1 MEEQIKKTEPKEE
14 VKEVKK
20 HKSGKTTF
28 LAVGIGVGVIILLSV
43 GTFLGVWGIPKVT
56 SLYNRLTGKE
66 TNTAT
71 DDTKVKVTSEENV
84 VIDVVSKSKDAVVSI
99 ALSKDT
105 IGTGFIVDKSGII
118 ITNQHV
124 VSVPNQKYQ
133 VITSDGKSHD
143 VTEAII
149 DDTFDIAILKISG
162 DNFSALTL
170 GDSDLLKVGQL
181 VIAIGNPLG
190 EYAGSVTTG
199 VISGLGRS
207 VTTQSGSFWSSTAKQ
222 YDNVIQTDAA
232 INPGNSG
239 GPLLSSSNNV
249 IGVNFATTSGAEN
262 ISFALPINLVKQRL
276 DEYRKYGKFIKPYMG
291 IEYNM
296 DPLYQYPYY
305 STTPG
310 GLIVR
315 VVAGGPADKAGIK
328 VGDLITKI
336 ADVTVNQPL
345 VTMIQKHKVGE
356 EIKVELIRNGKTLT
370 LTVKLEEA
378 K

>member
-1 MEEQIKKTEPKEE
+1 MDEQQITQPQ
-14 VKEVKK
+14 VIEVKK
-20 HKSGKTTF
+20 VKNKKVG
-28 LAVGIGVGVIILLSV
+28 LLVVGIGVGIVILLAV
-43 GTFLGVWGIPKVT
+43 GTFIGVWGIPKITAFYDRLMGKDTT
-56 SLYNRLTGKE
+56 SSV
-66 TNTAT
+66 
-71 DDTKVKVTSEENV
+71 DDTKVKVVSEENV
-84 VIDVVSKSKDAVVSI
+84 VVDVVAKSKDAVVSV

-124 VSVPNQKYQ
+124 VSVAGGKYQ

-143 VTEAII
+143 VTETII

-162 DNFSALTL
+162 DNFPALTL
-170 GDSDLLKVGQL
+170 GDSDALKVGQL
-181 VIAIGNPLG
+181 VIAIGDPLG
-190 EYAGSVTTG
+190 TYAGSVTTG

-239 GPLLSSSNNV
+239 GPLLNSSNKV

-276 DEYRKYGKFIKPYMG
+276 EEYRKYGKFIKPYMG
-291 IEYNM
+291 IEYDM
-296 DPLYQYPYY
+296 SPLYQYPYY
-305 STTPG
+305 SATPG
-310 GLIVR
+310 ALIVR
-315 VVAGGPADKAGIK
+315 VVAGGPADKAGIRK
-328 VGDLITKI
+328 DDLVTKLGNV
-336 ADVTVNQPL
+336 AVNQPL

-356 EIKVELIRNGKTLT
+356 EIKVELMRAGKILT